1 MPDVGANNTTN
12 GEAQTAQQQ
21 RDEAM
26 IRGAAAVNAVD
37 DECKAD
43 VAVAAVEA
51 VPDAAKAD
59 VAAAAF
65 KAAPD
70 AAKANLAAAALEAVP
85 DAAKADIATAAVQAV
100 PYGSKEDVAD
110 AAAAALTPDA
120 REKLGH
126 KLLPDQNATNKI
138 WLWIVM
144 TFALVLASATL
155 ALVGAVFVSFW
166 RKVDAAMVQML
177 LTVFTTVA
185 GILAGF
191 VSGRASTG
199 RAARA

>member
-1 MPDVGANNTTN
+1 V
-12 GEAQTAQQQ
+12 
-21 RDEAM
+21 
-26 IRGAAAVNAVD
+26 
-37 DECKAD
+37 
-43 VAVAAVEA
+43 
-51 VPDAAKAD
+51 
-59 VAAAAF
+59 
-65 KAAPD
+65 
-70 AAKANLAAAALEAVP
+70 
-85 DAAKADIATAAVQAV
+85 
-100 PYGSKEDVAD
+100 
-110 AAAAALTPDA
+110 
-120 REKLGH
+120 
-126 KLLPDQNATNKI
+126 TNKI

-199 RAARA
+199 RTARA